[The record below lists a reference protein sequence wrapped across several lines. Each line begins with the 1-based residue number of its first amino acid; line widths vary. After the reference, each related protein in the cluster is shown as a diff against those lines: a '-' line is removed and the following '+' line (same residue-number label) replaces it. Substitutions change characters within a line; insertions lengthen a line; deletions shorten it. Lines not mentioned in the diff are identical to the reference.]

1 MNGIVEGL
9 VFPAEEIE
17 SPANLDQVEADE
29 TSVSIT
35 PFGECIR
42 VEGALDLSGVEPYQ
56 IMRGCLGVELIYED
70 GQSESFKAFR
80 ISITML
86 GGSLHTLMRRPMSVV
101 WFP

>member
-42 VEGALDLSGVEPYQ
+42 VEGALDLSGV
-56 IMRGCLGVELIYED
+56 V
-70 GQSESFKAFR
+70 SVKAFEADE
-80 ISITML
+80 SGNVHSCSSANL
-86 GGSLHTLMRRPMSVV
+86 
-101 WFP
+101 